1 LHFHRLEVNVA
12 SGKLNPIKLQKHL
25 KGVGY
30 PARKD
35 ELVRRAEENGGG
47 EDLLSTLRRLPDQEY
62 STPAAVN
69 AAVSAL
75 S

>member
-1 LHFHRLEVNVA
+1 MA

-30 PARKD
+30 PARKED
-35 ELVRRAEENGGG
+35 LVRRAEEHGAG
-47 EDLLSTLRRLPDQEY
+47 EDVLATLRRLPDQEY
-62 STPAAVN
+62 STPASVN
-69 AAVSAL
+69 AAVGSL

>member
-1 LHFHRLEVNVA
+1 MA
-12 SGKLNPIKLQKHL
+12 SGKLNPIMLQKHL

-30 PARKD
+30 PARKED
-35 ELVRRAEENGGG
+35 LLRRAEENGGG

-62 STPAAVN
+62 ATPASVN
-69 AAVSAL
+69 AAISAL